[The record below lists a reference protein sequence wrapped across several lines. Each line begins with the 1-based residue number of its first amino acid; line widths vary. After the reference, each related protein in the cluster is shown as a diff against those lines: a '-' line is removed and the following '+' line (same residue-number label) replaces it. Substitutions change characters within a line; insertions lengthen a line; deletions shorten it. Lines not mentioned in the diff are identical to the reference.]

1 MATTQA
7 LDALATRQYATFHVA
22 GIFLGIEVA
31 KVQEVMRHQEMTDIP
46 LAPTAI
52 KGLINLRGQIVIAV
66 DTRRS
71 LGLASAADPSQTRN
85 IIIRSND
92 GGVSLLV
99 DEIGDVMD
107 VPLEAF
113 APVPENM
120 PVERRELIE
129 GVYNLS
135 DRLLLVLDTKKLLQ
149 KACGQG

>member
-1 MATTQA
+1 MATTQT
-7 LDALATRQYATFHVA
+7 LEVLKTKQYATFHVA

-46 LAPTAI
+46 LAPAAI

-71 LGLASAADPSQTRN
+71 LGLPPLDTGEPPRN
-85 IIIRSND
+85 IIIRSAD

-99 DEIGDVMD
+99 DEIDDVMD
-107 VPLEAF
+107 VSLAAF

-120 PVERRELIE
+120 PAERKELIE
-129 GVYNLS
+129 GVYNLA
-135 DRLLLVLDTKKLLQ
+135 DRLLLVLDTERLLRS
-149 KACGQG
+149 ACN